1 MVNLKFT
8 TVTELKQRTSEF
20 VSEAERTGRQFIITK
35 NGIPVAVL
43 QRVTEEELSLDKP
56 KRMEGNK

>member
-8 TVTELKQRTSEF
+8 TVTRLKQQTSEF
-20 VSEAERTGRQFIITK
+20 VSEVEKTGTQIIITK

-43 QRVTEEELSLDKP
+43 QKIIESELSRDKP
-56 KRMEGNK
+56 KSKKN

>member
-8 TVTELKQRTSEF
+8 TVTELKQKTSEF
-20 VSEAERTGRQFIITK
+20 VSEVEKTGKQIIITR

-43 QRVTEEELSLDKP
+43 QRVTEEELSLDQP
-56 KRMEGNK
+56 KKKTK

>member
-8 TVTELKQRTSEF
+8 TVTELKQKTSEF
-20 VSEAERTGRQFIITK
+20 VSEVERTGKQIIITR

-43 QRVTEEELSLDKP
+43 QRVTEEELSFDKP
-56 KRMEGNK
+56 KKK

>member
-8 TVTELKQRTSEF
+8 TVTELKQKTSEF
-20 VSEAERTGRQFIITK
+20 ISEVEKTGKQIIITK

-43 QRVTEEELSLDKP
+43 QRVTEGELSLDRP
-56 KRMEGNK
+56 KKK

>member
-8 TVTELKQRTSEF
+8 TVTELKQKTSEF
-20 VSEAERTGRQFIITK
+20 VSEVEKTGKQIIITR

-56 KRMEGNK
+56 KKK

>member
-8 TVTELKQRTSEF
+8 TVTELKQKTSEF
-20 VSEAERTGRQFIITK
+20 VSEVEKTGKQIIITK

-43 QRVTEEELSLDKP
+43 QRITEAELSLDKP
-56 KRMEGNK
+56 KKK